1 MIKHLCKHKVLDAGI
16 TYIPNDKGEIFLPKR
31 FPQFNPVD
39 EPKKVIKQSKKKI
52 NKD

>member
-16 TYIPNDKGEIFLPKR
+16 TYIPNEKGEIFLPKR

-39 EPKKVIKQSKKKI
+39 EPKKAIKPKKKCK
-52 NKD
+52 KD